1 MVIHISVYFCITSY
15 IFGMIF
21 EAVLLQ
27 EKAKEMHDFTVK
39 AATDMARADYAEIM
53 NKRRKIY

>member
-1 MVIHISVYFCITSY
+1 MVILRKVYY
-15 IFGMIF
+15 ILDLFGSLSSLSP

-39 AATDMARADYAEIM
+39 ASAASPCRADYAD
-53 NKRRKIY
+53 